1 MQIYAHG
8 KNRRKGTEM
17 NGLYAYFAYGSNLLP
32 ERLFQRCPT
41 AVPYAPAILPNY
53 RLTERLYADVDYAPG
68 EHDVDYAPGEQVH
81 GFVYLLRANDVARL
95 DRYEGYPQIYRR
107 YTVDVIL
114 NDGTELPALIYE
126 MTPKTKE
133 FRNGF
138 PYPEEYRKICR
149 EGANLHRIKNHFI
162 RKRRRK

>member
-53 RLTERLYADVDYAPG
+53 RLTERLIAEVD
-68 EHDVDYAPGEQVH
+68 
-81 GFVYLLRANDVARL
+81 
-95 DRYEGYPQIYRR
+95 
-107 YTVDVIL
+107 
-114 NDGTELPALIYE
+114 
-126 MTPKTKE
+126 
-133 FRNGF
+133 
-138 PYPEEYRKICR
+138 
-149 EGANLHRIKNHFI
+149 
-162 RKRRRK
+162 

>member
-1 MQIYAHG
+1 M
-8 KNRRKGTEM
+8 
-17 NGLYAYFAYGSNLLP
+17 
-32 ERLFQRCPT
+32 
-41 AVPYAPAILPNY
+41 
-53 RLTERLYADVDYAPG
+53 
-68 EHDVDYAPGEQVH
+68 
-81 GFVYLLRANDVARL
+81 ARL

-114 NDGTELPALIYE
+114 DDGTELPALIYE

-133 FRNGF
+133 IRNGF

-162 RKRRRK
+162 RKKEAQSMKKETVLIAAYGTLRSGERNERFCRNAISRRSATIFQERSMTRDGGFPAFRPGR